1 MEVYMGNDIIIDETI
16 SDTDDGIVTGV
27 MIDTTDEA
35 SSVNRV
41 DLSNLVANKKKAKT
55 VITHEVDVSK
65 IPGAI
70 RYGNEPA
77 KPLPE
82 VPKAVPKKKIVPQ
95 QSESASRTAVE
106 IDTIATKEVN
116 PDAHISPLMDIV
128 DTNNPNS
135 IFMQYVKEKD
145 AEAVEWIAERQD
157 KIELEKAE
165 EEEDG
170 IEIDTTT
177 SDDNTIGSDK
187 IAYYHPAA
195 EVQLKMEDDLD
206 LSALI
211 DDEEEKENEVKEDM
225 SDEEKVVVTPVVEE
239 VDIDSEIDTEDL
251 PYVDEVETVEE
262 EEISEDDYEEE
273 DDSDDAVEED
283 TPVEEPAQAIGKI
296 DGVTDTPKEEE
307 YDAKDIDLTDDLS
320 SNFEVKLE
328 EEEVDSSTT
337 VAPIDNQEVLKN
349 LQKLATEKLKPVS
362 QRLDI
367 SSFTVL
373 KKPVK
378 NINPIFQE
386 SSARVVKWVLPAQE
400 STVLMKEFSGA
411 EIERLRE
418 YSENSR
424 SIDSLNRRYN
434 MIYEHIVSP
443 KPATFEQW
451 LKSTPFEDVDHYFFS
466 IYMASFKGANY
477 LPMDCPNKEC
487 GETFITDD
495 INIMDMV
502 KFDTKEAKEKFTELY
517 QSETTPA
524 GKGVYCTEVVPISNA
539 IAISFRQPSIYNI
552 FEITSLDDKTRANYN
567 TFLEYIPFIEEIYMI
582 DRVNGTL
589 APIGYNTYPDN
600 AQKNTKSK
608 IQKYD
613 KVFSSLSVDEFGIIK
628 AYVTAIGRKT
638 TGLRYVY
645 PAVECPK
652 CHKQTNEINAS
663 GEELVFTRYQLG
675 ALVTTSLS

>member
-1 MEVYMGNDIIIDETI
+1 MSKDIIIDETI
-16 SDTDDGIVTGV
+16 SDSEDGSVDGV
-27 MIDTTDEA
+27 VIDTTDE
-35 SSVNRV
+35 SGSVNRV
-41 DLSNLVANKKKAKT
+41 DLSNLVATKKKAKT
-55 VITHEVDVSK
+55 VINHELDISK
-65 IPGAI
+65 IPGAVKMNT
-70 RYGNEPA
+70 GEPD
-77 KPLPE
+77 KGIPE
-82 VPKAVPKKKIVPQ
+82 VPKAKPKKKIIPQ
-95 QSESASRTAVE
+95 PESPSTRTAVA
-106 IDTIATKEVN
+106 IDAIAAKEEN

-128 DTNNPNS
+128 DTNDPNS
-135 IFMQYVKEKD
+135 IFMQYVKDKD
-145 AEAVEWIAERQD
+145 AEAREWIAERQD
-157 KIELEKAE
+157 KIALEQAE
-165 EEEDG
+165 KSEEDG

-177 SDDNTIGSDK
+177 SDESTIGSDK
-187 IAYYHPAA
+187 IAYYHSAA
-195 EVQLKMEDDLD
+195 NVQLKMDDDLD
-206 LSALI
+206 ISGLM
-211 DDEEEKENEVKEDM
+211 DEEKENEVKEDM
-225 SDEEKVVVTPVVEE
+225 SDEVKTN
-239 VDIDSEIDTEDL
+239 
-251 PYVDEVETVEE
+251 VETPIVEE
-262 EEISEDDYEEE
+262 EEVKEEIEIDAGIDKEELPYAEEVEEKVEAPVAEEAKEEEE
-273 DDSDDAVEED
+273 DEG
-283 TPVEEPAQAIGKI
+283 TPGQAIGKI
-296 DGVTDTPKEEE
+296 EGVTDTEKEE
-307 YDAKDIDLTDDLS
+307 YDAKDIDLTADIAS
-320 SNFEVKLE
+320 TFEMEDIE
-328 EEEVDSSTT
+328 EEETDPSTN
-337 VAPIDNQEVLKN
+337 VAPVDNQEVLKN

-378 NINPIFQE
+378 NINPIFEE

-411 EIERLRE
+411 EIEKLRE
-418 YSENSR
+418 YSENGR

-502 KFDTKEAKEKFTELY
+502 KFDTKEAKAKFTELY

-524 GKGVYCTEVVPISNA
+524 GKGIYCSEIVPISDKVA
-539 IAISFRQPSIYNI
+539 IGFRQPSIYNI
-552 FEITSLDDKTRANYN
+552 FEIASLDDKTRSNYS
-567 TFLEYIPFIEEIYMI
+567 TFLEYVPFIDELYMI
-582 DRVNGTL
+582 DAVNGAI
-589 APIGYNTYPDN
+589 APIGYTTYADN
-600 AQKNTKSK
+600 AQKNTRSK
-608 IQKYD
+608 ILKFDQ
-613 KVFSSLSVDEFGIIK
+613 VFSSLSVDEFGIIK
-628 AYVTAIGRKT
+628 AYVRAIGEKT

-652 CHKQTNEINAS
+652 CHKETNEIQAS